1 MGMTAVGIDV
11 GKRALDVAIDG
22 AAGVVKFPNTA
33 AGIRRLVRCLSG
45 IADTGV
51 LVEAT
56 GGYEEALLDACCD
69 AGLWVARVN
78 PRQARDFARATGEL
92 AKTDAIDARL
102 LAIMMR
108 LFHDRLRRYEAPAP
122 WQRELR
128 DWLRRRGQVVGVLQ
142 TQRQQAAMAASEVKH
157 LMSRTIAALS
167 QELQAIDGAIK
178 ALLKAHVTPALSSS
192 KGLGP
197 IFQATT
203 LSLLPELGSLERKQI
218 AKLVGVAP
226 MNRDSGQTQGKR
238 RIRGGRA
245 PVRVAL
251 YMATL
256 SAVRWD
262 PLMKAHYQQLRA
274 RGKVAKVALVACM
287 RKLLTIVNARRRDEL
302 RGMLAAPSTA

>member
-1 MGMTAVGIDV
+1 MRAAGIDV
-11 GKRALDVAIDG
+11 GKASLDLAVEGQPGVTRFANSRVGIGKLVKHLQALG
-22 AAGVVKFPNTA
+22 AERIV
-33 AGIRRLVRCLSG
+33 
-45 IADTGV
+45 
-51 LVEAT
+51 VEAT
-56 GGYEEALLDACCD
+56 GGYEEPLLEACCD

-102 LAIMMR
+102 LALMARM
-108 LFHDRLRRYEAPAP
+108 FADHLRRHVAPPP

-128 DWLRRRGQVVGVLQ
+128 DWLRRRGQVVVLLQ
-142 TQRQQAAMAASEVKH
+142 AQKQQAAMASPAVRK
-157 LMSRTIAALS
+157 LAARTIAALTR
-167 QELQAIDGAIK
+167 ELGAIERTMK
-178 ALLKAHVTPALSSS
+178 ALIQEHASPALCSS

-197 IFQATT
+197 VFQATM
-203 LSLLPELGSLERKQI
+203 LALLPELGNLNRKEI
-218 AKLVGVAP
+218 AKLIGVAP
-226 MNRDSGQTQGKR
+226 MNRDSGQGQGKR

-274 RGKVAKVALVACM
+274 RGKLGKVALVACM
-287 RKLLTIVNARRRDEL
+287 RKLLGIVNAKRRDEL
-302 RGMLAAPSTA
+302 KMEGLALA